1 MEITTLIIGLILL
14 LGIHSVSIVS
24 VSWRDTVVARIG
36 QAPWQAVY
44 SVVAIAGL
52 TLVVW
57 GYGMARQSPTILYI
71 PPSWLRDVAVLLM
84 VPVFPLVF
92 AAYLPGRVKAVM
104 KHPMLVATKLW
115 AAAHLLANGSLAD
128 VLLFGSLLAWAVA
141 DRVSVKSRSPRDL
154 PAAPPSRWNDPL
166 AVFVGLSLYAGFLLG
181 VHQWLIGVP
190 AGSPWG

>member
-24 VSWRDTVVARIG
+24 VSWRDGVVARIG
-36 QAPWQAVY
+36 LAPWQGLY

-52 TLVVW
+52 ALVVW
-57 GYGMARQSPTILYI
+57 GYGMARQSPMILYM
-71 PPSWLRDVAVLLM
+71 PPPWLRDVAALLI

-92 AAYLPGRVKAVM
+92 AAYLPGRIRAAM

-141 DRVSVKSRSPRDL
+141 NRISVKSRAPRDI

-166 AVFVGLSLYAGFLLG
+166 AVLVGLLLYAVFLLG
-181 VHQWLIGVP
+181 GHQWLIGVP
-190 AGSPWG
+190 AGSPWR